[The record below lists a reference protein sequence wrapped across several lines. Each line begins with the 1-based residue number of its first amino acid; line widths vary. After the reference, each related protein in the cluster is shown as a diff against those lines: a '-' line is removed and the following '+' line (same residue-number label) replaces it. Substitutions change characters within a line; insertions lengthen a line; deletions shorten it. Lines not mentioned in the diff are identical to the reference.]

1 MLKKYIFLSCAFF
14 ILSGTAVAG
23 VTYDNGVIT
32 LEGVINDT
40 DSEELVRLGFQH
52 KPEKIIFKNSP
63 GGTLKT
69 ALRIGRWML
78 GRNITAVVSGYCASA
93 CALAV
98 LGADKREF
106 DARVPYSS
114 LYFHMG
120 YSPDQQMATADED
133 STVTMFNWISYRT
146 RQEPINAIFKEAIL
160 NLTMPSGGIAFFPV
174 GGASALRYGSNTFIC
189 KGDEA
194 RIPIDCKKNDQID
207 ALSLGIITQ
216 QNP

>member
-1 MLKKYIFLSCAFF
+1 MLFKRIFLSCLLLFF
-14 ILSGTAVAG
+14 SVETFAG

-32 LEGVINDT
+32 LEGVINDA

-69 ALRIGRWML
+69 ALRIGRWMVA
-78 GRNITAVVSGYCASA
+78 RNITAVVSGYCVSA

-106 DARVPYSS
+106 DAGVPYSL

-133 STVTMFNWISYRT
+133 STVTMFNWFAYRT
-146 RQEPINAIFKEAIL
+146 RQDPINTIFKEAIL

-174 GGASALRYGSNTFIC
+174 GGASALKYGSNTFIC

-207 ALSLGIITQ
+207 ALSLGIITAR
-216 QNP
+216 